1 MENLIPLEKIENKIL
16 LIRGEKVMLDR
27 DLAGFYGVDT
37 RSLNQAVKRNI
48 ERFPDDFMFQL
59 TRMEAEF
66 LEREGIIDNLKS
78 QIVISNAKNI
88 KKSHSS
94 RSQIVILNE
103 KSGEN
108 SQSSKSQIV
117 TLNNRGKNIKYLP
130 YVFTEQGV
138 AMLSSVL
145 KSKRAV
151 ETNIII
157 MRAFVNIR
165 KLVYS
170 YKDLADKIMQIEKD
184 SNKKFSLIFKILD
197 LLMAEGMS
205 ESLIFT

>member
-197 LLMAEGMS
+197 LLMAEG
-205 ESLIFT
+205 

>member
-1 MENLIPLEKIENKIL
+1 MPLEKIENKIL